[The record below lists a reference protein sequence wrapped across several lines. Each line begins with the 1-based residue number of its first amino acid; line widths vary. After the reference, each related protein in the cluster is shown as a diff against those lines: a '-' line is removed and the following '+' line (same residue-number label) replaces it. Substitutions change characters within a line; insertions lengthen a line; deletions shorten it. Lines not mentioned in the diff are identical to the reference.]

1 MSFTM
6 PYVTTISQKGQIVV
20 PKEIRDKL
28 KIKPSDRLKVS
39 ADEKNITI
47 ERLSPLDEVVGMFKV
62 DKQITKKDIKQAYA
76 KRTSEKF
83 K

>member
-1 MSFTM
+1 M

-28 KIKPSDRLKVS
+28 KIKPADRLKVS

-47 ERLSPLDEVVGMFKV
+47 ERLSPLEEVVGMFKV
-62 DKQITKKDIKQAYA
+62 DKPITKKDIKAAYA

>member
-1 MSFTM
+1 M

-28 KIKPSDRLKVS
+28 KIKPADRLKVS

-47 ERLSPLDEVVGMFKV
+47 ERLSPLGEVVGMFKV
-62 DKQITKKDIKQAYA
+62 DKPISKKDIKSAYA
-76 KRTSEKF
+76 THASEKF

>member
-1 MSFTM
+1 M

-28 KIKPSDRLKVS
+28 KIKPADRLKVTIK
-39 ADEKNITI
+39 EKNILI
-47 ERLSPLDEVVGMFKV
+47 ERLSPLDDVVGMFKV
-62 DKQITKKDIKQAYA
+62 DKPITKKDIKTAYA
-76 KRTSEKF
+76 THASEKF